1 MLRNSYE
8 GILPMKRL
16 SEIIDNYNQNWR
28 DKLRAAESAVNILFH
43 GGRFGD
49 YLTLIFLLLYKLLER
64 KETGN
69 R

>member
-1 MLRNSYE
+1 
-8 GILPMKRL
+8 MKRL

-28 DKLRAAESAVNILFH
+28 DKLRAAESVVNILFH

-49 YLTLIFLLLYKLLER
+49 YLTLIFLLLCKLLER